1 MARTAAAIVR
11 ATLKPLVATSR
22 LRLGPLDTRGTASI
36 LLGASAIVLACGA
49 ASAIERAT
57 TALPESLREARL
69 FWLTVRA
76 PRAEIAPT
84 VQTR

>member
-1 MARTAAAIVR
+1 MAQHAAALVR
-11 ATLKPLVATSR
+11 ATFKPLVATSR

-36 LLGASAIVLACGA
+36 LLGASAIVLAYGA
-49 ASAIERAT
+49 TSALARAT

-84 VQTR
+84 ADAR